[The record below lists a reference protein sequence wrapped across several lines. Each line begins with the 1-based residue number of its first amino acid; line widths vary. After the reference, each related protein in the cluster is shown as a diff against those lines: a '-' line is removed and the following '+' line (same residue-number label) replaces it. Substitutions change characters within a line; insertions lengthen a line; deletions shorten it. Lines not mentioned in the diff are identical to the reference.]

1 MSLTAAHNPITSDG
15 KDGALRRPPNVK
27 PLRPR
32 LTSPGQRSALFPTN
46 LSMSAPI
53 ICFGQ
58 QPCGFFPKR
67 FLFAKIVTARRL
79 QREIGGEIVFFF
91 HDSDHDPR
99 ETVTVLLERHSGREQ
114 SFNFEF
120 ANKIQKQ
127 FSPLY
132 AKQPVPEWQAKV
144 ARQLPNFV
152 APELV
157 EHFKAVEASNAADF
171 CRDVYARMGL
181 LEGIRVERS
190 SDPEFRKRAAPIDD
204 FFVDAEWKGE
214 KVRARHRDGTLLLHK
229 GGDNYIEL
237 PRQSFDQTQI
247 SPTRDTRL
255 RWMQSVIR
263 CTHYV
268 AGAGEREYLD
278 EADAPGV
285 TFIERDE
292 ISDSGLA
299 YIGD

>member
-1 MSLTAAHNPITSDG
+1 MT
-15 KDGALRRPPNVK
+15 
-27 PLRPR
+27 
-32 LTSPGQRSALFPTN
+32 
-46 LSMSAPI
+46 API

-67 FLFAKIVTARRL
+67 FLYAKIVTARRL

-99 ETVTVLLERHSGREQ
+99 ETMTVLREQHSGEEH
-114 SFNFEF
+114 SLNFQF

-132 AKQPVPEWQAKV
+132 AKRLVSDWPEKT
-144 ARQLPNFV
+144 ARQLPNYV

-157 EHFKAVEASNAADF
+157 EHFKSVAARTAADF
-171 CRDVYARMGL
+171 CSEMYSRMGL
-181 LEGIRVERS
+181 LDGIRVERS
-190 SDPEFRKRAAPIDD
+190 SNPEFRRRAVAVDD
-204 FFVDAEWKGE
+204 YFVDVPWKGE
-214 KVRARHRDGTLLLHK
+214 VVRARWRDGKLLLHK
-229 GGDNYIEL
+229 GGDNYLEL
-237 PRQSFDQTQI
+237 PGQTFDASQI
-247 SPTRDTRL
+247 SPARDTRL
-255 RWMQSVIR
+255 RWMQSVIG

-268 AGAGEREYLD
+268 AGASEREYLN

-285 TFIERDE
+285 AFVERDE

-299 YIGD
+299 YTGD

>member
-1 MSLTAAHNPITSDG
+1 M
-15 KDGALRRPPNVK
+15 
-27 PLRPR
+27 
-32 LTSPGQRSALFPTN
+32 
-46 LSMSAPI
+46 API

-67 FLFAKIVTARRL
+67 FLWAKIVTARRL

-99 ETVTVLLERHSGREQ
+99 ETATVLRERRTGNEQ
-114 SFNFEF
+114 SLNFQF

-132 AKQPVPEWQAKV
+132 AKRLLPDWQEKM
-144 ARQLPNFV
+144 ARQLPNYV
-152 APELV
+152 SLDLV
-157 EHFKAVEASNAADF
+157 EHFKAVDAANAADF
-171 CRDVYARMGL
+171 CHDMHARMGL
-181 LEGIRVERS
+181 LDGIRVERS
-190 SDPEFRKRAAPIDD
+190 SDPRFRQRAVEIDD
-204 FFVDAEWKGE
+204 YFVDVSWERE
-214 KVRARHRDGTLLLHK
+214 TVRARYRDGKLLLHK
-229 GGDNYIEL
+229 GGDNYLEL
-237 PRQSFDQTQI
+237 PPQPFERTQI

-255 RWMQSVIR
+255 RWMQSVIC

-285 TFIERDE
+285 TFVQRDDVA
-292 ISDSGLA
+292 DSGLA
-299 YIGD
+299 YIGE